1 MDTEKLQT
9 AVAHSDGKYQCEE
22 MSDCPYTGTT
32 VINKEPWGDWP
43 AGEADGEEESESD
56 SEEDS
61 EKEIFEST
69 AATSTPAR
77 QQEELPTAT
86 GRKPGLMNKL
96 RRLFRK

>member
-1 MDTEKLQT
+1 MD
-9 AVAHSDGKYQCEE
+9 HSDDKYQCKK
-22 MSDCPYTGTT
+22 MSDCPYIGTT
-32 VINKEPWGDWP
+32 VIEKIPWGDWP
-43 AGEADGEEESESD
+43 PGEDDGEEESESDTD

-69 AATSTPAR
+69 ATTSTPAR